1 MSSSPRATLVLCLA
15 CLLSP
20 VLAPGSHA
28 QDFGPVMDA
37 DFRNDGAEDP
47 LVVELGRFLFFDKEL
62 SGNRNISCATCHH
75 PLAATGDGL
84 SLPVG
89 EGGEGL
95 GVTRSLGRGGS
106 RVQERVPRN
115 APPLFNMGARE
126 FRVMFH
132 DGRVRV
138 DRSRP
143 SGFATPA
150 GDDLPEGLDSVLAA
164 QAMFPVTSAA
174 EMAGESHENPI
185 AAAAARGRLA
195 GPRGVWERLAE
206 RLRAIPEYVDLFMA
220 AFPHIHRREDITY
233 VDAANAIAAFEEAAW
248 RSDDSP
254 FDRFLRG
261 DKGAMS
267 RRAKRGMRIFYG
279 EAGCSFC
286 HAGPF
291 QTDMDFHAI
300 AMPQIGPGKG
310 DGPDGHDDFGLERV
324 TGRQADR
331 FKFRTPSLRNVA
343 ITGPWGHAGAYDT
356 LEAVVRHHLDP
367 VESLSNYDQ
376 SQAVLPSRPN
386 LDRLDFVVMND
397 PDRVAAIA
405 DANERRVTP
414 LSDRQVAAL
423 IEFLQSLTDPAMLDL
438 RDDVPKRVP
447 SELPVFDQPGVE
459 GS

>member
-1 MSSSPRATLVLCLA
+1 MPRSLRRVVPILCLV
-15 CLLSP
+15 P
-20 VLAPGSHA
+20 MLAAAAAAAA
-28 QDFGPVMDA
+28 QDFGPITDA
-37 DFRNDGAEDP
+37 DYRSDGAEDP
-47 LVVELGRFLFFDKEL
+47 LVVELGRFLFFDKEI

-115 APPLFNMGARE
+115 APPLFNMGARR

-138 DRSRP
+138 DATRP
-143 SGFATPA
+143 AGFATPA
-150 GDDLPEGLDSVLAA
+150 GDDLPHGLESVLAA

-174 EMAGESHENPI
+174 EMAGEADENPVGR
-185 AAAAARGRLA
+185 AAAAGRLT
-195 GPRGVWERLAE
+195 GRRGVWALLARRLQ
-206 RLRAIPEYVDLFMA
+206 AIPEYVDLFA
-220 AFPHIHRREDITY
+220 VAFPDVHRRRDITF
-233 VDAANAIAAFEEAAW
+233 VHAANAIAAFEEAAW

-261 DKGAMS
+261 ETGAMS
-267 RRAKRGMRIFYG
+267 RRAKRGMDTFYG
-279 EAGCSFC
+279 PGGCSGC
-286 HAGPF
+286 HVGPL

-310 DGPDGHDDFGLERV
+310 DGPDGHDDFGLEQV
-324 TGRQADR
+324 TGREGDR

-343 ITGPWGHAGAYDT
+343 ITGPWGHAGAYNS

-367 VESLSNYDQ
+367 VASLESYDPE
-376 SQAVLPSRPN
+376 QAVLPSRPN
-386 LDRLDFVVMND
+386 LDRHDFVVMSD

-405 DANERRVTP
+405 AANERRVTP
-414 LSDRQVAAL
+414 LSDRQVADL
-423 IEFLQSLTDPAMLDL
+423 IEFLQALTDPAMLDL

-447 SELPVFDQPGVE
+447 SGLPVFDQPGAE